1 MKKEAIFPAAL
12 PKPVMGYSPVV
23 KAGPLVF
30 VSGQVASDFKTGVPP
45 EARTNARF
53 PHHGSNI
60 ERQTAFIANK
70 LEAALGDAG
79 SSLANAVFLNLYH
92 THAHELHGALK
103 MLQQAFGAVG
113 VAPHASMIL
122 EELPVPGCTLEVDA
136 IGFAPEHG
144 ERLEFL
150 NPASLPPAVPTGLD
164 GRPLHHYGVKAGSF
178 IFTAGITATD
188 FNVGVAPTAH
198 LDPNFI
204 YYGEAARLQTEYIL
218 ETLQTILNEGGASMD
233 DVVKADIYLTDCQ
246 DFYRVEQVWKQY
258 FPTDPPARTTVP
270 VTDLGVPGLRV
281 AINLVAYVPN
291 GGPAKRTIH
300 TDAAPAPLTH
310 EPQAVQAGPFLFLSN
325 QLATDYRTG
334 VAPEAQVDPNF
345 PFQTC
350 AAERQLI
357 YIAKNVE
364 KICQAAGTSRE
375 QLIRRRGLYADF
387 DELFTSLITWTSEFR
402 GDVPAASTTVRVAS
416 PLLVPGCQFAFDMIA
431 LVPDGAS
438 G

>member
-1 MKKEAIFPAAL
+1 MKKEAVFPASL

-60 ERQTAFIANK
+60 EWQTAFIANK
-70 LEAALGDAG
+70 LEAALTDAG
-79 SSLANAVFLNLYH
+79 SSLANCVFLNLYH
-92 THAHELHGALK
+92 THLHELHGASK
-103 MLQQAFGAVG
+103 ILQQAFGNTG
-113 VAPHASMIL
+113 VSPHASMVL

-136 IGFAPEHG
+136 IGFAPEG
-144 ERLEFL
+144 GKPLEIL
-150 NPASLPPAVPTGLD
+150 NPSSLPRPVPTGLD
-164 GRPLHHYGVKAGSF
+164 DRPLYNYGVKAGPF
-178 IFTAGITATD
+178 IFTASITATD
-188 FNVGVAPTAH
+188 FDQGVAPTAY

-204 YYGEAARLQTEYIL
+204 YYGEEARLQAEYIF
-218 ETLQTILNEGGASMD
+218 ETLQTILKEGGASMQ
-233 DVVKADIYLTDCQ
+233 DVVKADVYLTDCR

-281 AINLVAYVPN
+281 AINLVAYVPD
-291 GGPAKRTIH
+291 GGPGKCTIH
-300 TDAAPAPLTH
+300 TDAAPTPLSH

-325 QLATDYRTG
+325 QMATDYQTG
-334 VAPEAQVDPNF
+334 IPAEARVDHNF
-345 PFQTC
+345 PFHTS
-350 AAERQLI
+350 AAEKQLK

-364 KICQAAGTSRE
+364 AICQAAGTSRE

-387 DELFTSLITWTSEFR
+387 GELFTSLITWTSEFT
-402 GDVPAASTTVRVAS
+402 GEVPAASTTVRMAS
-416 PLLVPGCQFAFDMIA
+416 PLLVPECQFAFDIIA
-431 LVPDGAS
+431 LVPDAEL
-438 G
+438 

>member
-1 MKKEAIFPAAL
+1 MKKEAVFPAAL

-23 KAGPLVF
+23 KVGPYAF

-45 EARTNARF
+45 EARTNAQF

-70 LEAALGDAG
+70 LEAALTDAG
-79 SSLANAVFLNLYH
+79 SSLANCVFLNLYH
-92 THAHELHGALK
+92 THTHELHGASK
-103 MLQQAFGAVG
+103 ILQQAFGAAG
-113 VAPHASMIL
+113 ISPHASMVL
-122 EELPVPGCTLEVDA
+122 EELPVPNCTLEVDA
-136 IGFAPEHG
+136 IGFAPDDG

-150 NPASLPPAVPTGLD
+150 NPSSLPRPVPTGLD
-164 GRPLHHYGVKAGSF
+164 DRPWYHYGVKAGSF

-188 FNVGVAPTAH
+188 FNAGVAPAAH

-204 YYGEAARLQTEYIL
+204 YYGEEARLQTEYIL
-218 ETLQTILNEGGASMD
+218 ETLQTILKEGGASLA
-233 DVVKADIYLTDCQ
+233 DVVKADVYLTDCR

-270 VTDLGVPGLRV
+270 VTDLGVPGVRI

-291 GGPAKRTIH
+291 GKPAKRTIH
-300 TDAAPAPLTH
+300 TDAAPTPFTH

-325 QLATDYRTG
+325 QMATDYRTG
-334 VAPEAQVDPNF
+334 IAQDARVDHNF
-345 PFQTC
+345 PFHTS
-350 AAERQLI
+350 AAEKQLA
-357 YIAKNVE
+357 YIARNVQA
-364 KICQAAGTSRE
+364 ICQAAGTSQE

-387 DELFTSLITWTSEFR
+387 GELYTSLITWVREFT
-402 GDVPAASTTVRVAS
+402 GEVPAASTTVRMAS
-416 PLLVPGCQFAFDMIA
+416 PLLVPGCQFAFDIIA
-431 LVPDGAS
+431 LVPDGDA